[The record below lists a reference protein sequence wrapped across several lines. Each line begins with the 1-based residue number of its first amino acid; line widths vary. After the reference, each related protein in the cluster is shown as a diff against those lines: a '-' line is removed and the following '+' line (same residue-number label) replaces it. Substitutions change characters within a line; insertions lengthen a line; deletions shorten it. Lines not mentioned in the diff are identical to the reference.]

1 MFDLYVKA
9 LEWVFLTSWMNFIS
23 AYVVGVFF
31 TFISLMLYSNTSKEL
46 KRDFNI
52 VWLSW
57 VALVIFTLR
66 ILNTA
71 LKQITKD
78 YVKRVFK

>member
-23 AYVVGVFF
+23 AYVFGVFF

>member
-71 LKQITKD
+71 LKHITKN